1 MSPSTG
7 CCWRTDPSC
16 LPCGSHV
23 GHSCSARHCCGA
35 THRLTLQLQPNAA
48 GWSLSYCLSVTL
60 TFRLQQ
66 VATALWLTLQAAA
79 MWQPTAARSILIIS
93 ALTKLEAPKE
103 TARQSYPSSTP
114 PHMLHH
120 YVQQKPKTSKCA
132 APHPANMCIRLG
144 ASFQPIAVGATDAWL
159 QLTVASAVME
169 GCGAPQWHRHH
180 PCCAL
185 GLWIEAAS
193 RWTSQPKVRMC
204 TPPCWQAGRHTQT
217 RAPNCI
223 LCHQTVWIQ
232 ATGCQ
237 GGLTNQ
243 KRGIA
248 NLLAVLEVAL
258 PKLPA
263 ALDAVLV
270 APTVLLATQPP
281 WAIDANGKR
290 YNLST
295 LVVAVHPHAAL
306 VWFSCCMGRYLV
318 AGCHPRPICHTRPSS
333 TWLGCKRRCKP
344 WETAPLVAHEQSQWW
359 RRHRQACMCGC
370 LGTVTTLMMLCA
382 TKAKSYRNTT

>member
-1 MSPSTG
+1 MQCETSYCSRVAVFHCCCLSLQLLSAPSLTTCIQHVSPISIARLSYCLRSVGTHLPKQQNGSPSDSNTSEAPHMSPSTG

-66 VATALWLTLQAAA
+66 VATASWLTLQAAA
-79 MWQPTAARSILIIS
+79 MWQPTAARPILIIS

-144 ASFQPIAVGATDAWL
+144 ASFQPIAVEAPDAWL

-169 GCGAPQWHRHH
+169 GCGAP
-180 PCCAL
+180 P
-185 GLWIEAAS
+185 
-193 RWTSQPKVRMC
+193 
-204 TPPCWQAGRHTQT
+204 
-217 RAPNCI
+217 
-223 LCHQTVWIQ
+223 
-232 ATGCQ
+232 
-237 GGLTNQ
+237 
-243 KRGIA
+243 
-248 NLLAVLEVAL
+248 
-258 PKLPA
+258 
-263 ALDAVLV
+263 
-270 APTVLLATQPP
+270 
-281 WAIDANGKR
+281 
-290 YNLST
+290 
-295 LVVAVHPHAAL
+295 
-306 VWFSCCMGRYLV
+306 
-318 AGCHPRPICHTRPSS
+318 
-333 TWLGCKRRCKP
+333 
-344 WETAPLVAHEQSQWW
+344 
-359 RRHRQACMCGC
+359 
-370 LGTVTTLMMLCA
+370 
-382 TKAKSYRNTT
+382 